1 MLDLL
6 VNPSEGIINNV
17 NRKINKIERCKK
29 KKQDTIVKNAVKVK
43 GYLSS
48 F

>member
-6 VNPSEGIINNV
+6 VNPYEGIINNV

-29 KKQDTIVKNAVKVK
+29 KKAGHNSQKRSK
-43 GYLSS
+43 G
-48 F
+48 